1 MRCFGALHRQRRK
14 QSFGILQTEIHMGTL
29 ASSSDVRFSRF
40 REGRGRVPCGS
51 FGSPWRICVR
61 LIRRHRARRTHC
73 RAPDAVLTV
82 LIIITRGA
90 LRLTN
95 IVFWDGVPIGRTLT
109 VFATTTRWQ
118 TKAEVAS
125 TATMLADG
133 SSDEDSSACVYEG
146 SSG

>member
-1 MRCFGALHRQRRK
+1 MHFIAKNEKKVSG
-14 QSFGILQTEIHMGTL
+14 
-29 ASSSDVRFSRF
+29 FSRLKSIWGRLPAHRMFVF
-40 REGRGRVPCGS
+40 RGSGRDEGGCHVGPLARRGVFACAV
-51 FGSPWRICVR
+51 C
-61 LIRRHRARRTHC
+61 LIRRHRARRTHW

-82 LIIITRGA
+82 LFIITRGA